1 MWTLTETERY
11 RSTDLI
17 STIRLS
23 PLLVTRRG
31 SYNQPLSSL
40 PRPFETM
47 TESVLDY
54 MTRLG
59 RAARAAS
66 RVIARASTAQKNRA
80 LLAMAGALDAA
91 RAELVAA
98 NERDLA
104 AGRAN
109 GLEPAMLERLA
120 LTPARIDS
128 MMLGLRQVASL
139 PDPVGAIRD
148 MSFRPS
154 GIQVGKMRVPLGV
167 VGIIYESRPNVTI
180 DAASLCLKSGNATIL
195 RGGSEAIHSNRAI
208 AACIARGL
216 VEAGLPDTVV
226 QVVET
231 TDREA
236 VGALITQPEYVDI
249 IVPRGGKGLI
259 ERVSRDARVPVLK
272 HLDGI
277 CHVYVAAG
285 ADLAQAQHIAF
296 NAKTYRYGICG
307 AMETLLVDHAV
318 ATRFLPAM
326 AEQFREKGVELRGCE
341 RTRAIVD
348 VLPASEADWSTE
360 YLAAILSVRIVDGLD
375 EAIEH
380 INHYGSH
387 HTDAIVTEQQGEA
400 RRFMAE
406 VDSASVML
414 NAPTCFADGFE
425 YGLGA
430 EIGISTDKLHARGPV
445 GLEGLTCEKY
455 VVIGDGVAVRGQEPA

>member
-1 MWTLTETERY
+1 
-11 RSTDLI
+11 
-17 STIRLS
+17 
-23 PLLVTRRG
+23 
-31 SYNQPLSSL
+31 
-40 PRPFETM
+40 M

-59 RAARAAS
+59 RAAREAS
-66 RVIARASTAQKNRA
+66 RVIGRASTAQKNRA
-80 LLAMAGALDAA
+80 LQATAAALDAA
-91 RAELVAA
+91 RAELSAA
-98 NERDLA
+98 NELDLA
-104 AGRAN
+104 NGRNN

-128 MMLGLRQVASL
+128 MIVGLRQVAGL

-148 MSFRPS
+148 MSYRPS

-208 AACIARGL
+208 AACIERGL
-216 VEAGLPDTVV
+216 AEAGLPAAVV

-231 TDREA
+231 VDRAA
-236 VGALITQPEYVDI
+236 VGALITMPEYVDV

-259 ERVSRDARVPVLK
+259 ERVSRDARVPVIK

-277 CHVYVAAG
+277 CHVYVSAH
-285 ADLAQAQHIAF
+285 ADLAKAQDIAF

-307 AMETLLVDHAV
+307 AMETLLVDQTV
-318 ATRFLPAM
+318 AADFLPQM
-326 AEQFREKGVELRGCE
+326 AARFREKGVELRGCE
-341 RTRAIVD
+341 RTRALIDAV
-348 VLPASEADWSTE
+348 AATEEDWHTE
-360 YLAAILSVRIVDGLD
+360 YLAAILSIRVVTGLD

-387 HTDAIVTEQQGEA
+387 HSDAIVSDHQGQI

-406 VDSASVML
+406 VDSSSVMV

-455 VVIGDGVAVRGQEPA
+455 IVIGDGQLRGQA

>member
-1 MWTLTETERY
+1 
-11 RSTDLI
+11 
-17 STIRLS
+17 
-23 PLLVTRRG
+23 
-31 SYNQPLSSL
+31 
-40 PRPFETM
+40 M

-59 RAARAAS
+59 RAAREAA

-80 LLAMAGALDAA
+80 LLATAAALDAA
-91 RAELVAA
+91 REQLVAA
-98 NERDLA
+98 NEQDLA
-104 AGRAN
+104 AGRAS
-109 GLEPAMLERLA
+109 GLEPALLERLT
-120 LTPARIDS
+120 LTPARIDG
-128 MMLGLRQVASL
+128 MIVGLRQVAAL

-148 MSFRPS
+148 MSYRPS

-216 VEAGLPDTVV
+216 EQAQLPASVV

-231 TDREA
+231 TDRAA
-236 VGALITQPEYVDI
+236 VGALISMPEYVDI

-259 ERVSRDARVPVLK
+259 ERISRDAKVPVIK

-277 CHVYVAAG
+277 CHVYVSDH
-285 ADLAQAQHIAF
+285 ADLEKAQRIAF

-307 AMETLLVDHAV
+307 AMETLLVDSAV
-318 ATRFLPAM
+318 AARFLPPM
-326 AEQFREKGVELRGCE
+326 AEQFRQKGVELRGCP
-341 RTRAIVD
+341 RTRDLIDA
-348 VLPASEADWSTE
+348 LPASEQDWQTE
-360 YLAAILSVRIVDGLD
+360 YLAPILSIKVLDGLE

-387 HTDAIVTEQQGEA
+387 HTDAIVTEHQGQA

-430 EIGISTDKLHARGPV
+430 EIGISTDKIHARGPV

-455 VVIGDGVAVRGQEPA
+455 VVVGDGQLRGQEAS